1 MTKKRRL
8 ISCFLAALFVLVM
21 LSSLVFIVL
30 EAEHD
35 CTGEDCP
42 VCYQINVC
50 ERTLKS
56 GLAAAVFFAAGL
68 AGVICSPAAPLP
80 TGVRLCLTPVTLKVK
95 LSD

>member
-1 MTKKRRL
+1 MTKKRRW

-42 VCYQINVC
+42 ICYQIHVC

-56 GLAAAVFFAAGL
+56 GLAAAVFVAAGF
-68 AGVICSPAAPLP
+68 AGALCPSAAPLSS
-80 TGVRLCLTPVTLKVK
+80 GVRLCLTPVTLKVK